1 MNSNSNKIEIVKIPN
16 TKKDSSLND
25 TSQNFERYP
34 RQYLELLE
42 NKDKVKSEMVN
53 KDYDPDE
60 ALSVKEFERNIDGT
74 QNKKK
79 VDQMVGKINEE
90 DDEDLLSIS
99 DVGDDD
105 ISNDYDSNNE
115 NKDDDDDDADG
126 DDEEEDDED
135 EDEDEEFDL
144 DDEPTKDAG
153 GGEEEEES
161 LSGGNQTKEKL
172 KQMFHPEGPK
182 LSDLQRDGVINNTN
196 RTIPNINMMGDTEE
210 DDEDKKRELL
220 FKFNLLRRSYKNV
233 DIPEFTIHSNFKRM
247 NDSYEQ
253 TLRMLS
259 LDSSVEQFKQI
270 LIGGFMLTEYLMG
283 YLRFDMEGFTKAQ
296 ILQLASYERLL
307 LELGQKNYTPT
318 DQQLPVE
325 IRLIG
330 LILMNAV
337 IFIISKLILKKTGTN
352 LMSMLNHNVRDKYTQ
367 NVESNYNNNI
377 NEMKN
382 PYEFTS
388 PVSNTGDVPP
398 RQQHTE
404 QRKMKR
410 PTFDF
415 ASL

>member
-1 MNSNSNKIEIVKIPN
+1 MESNNKIEVVKVPNSKDNIVSN
-16 TKKDSSLND
+16 TNP
-25 TSQNFERYP
+25 TFERYP

-42 NKDKVKSEMVN
+42 NKDKVKTEMVN
-53 KDYDPDE
+53 KDYDPDD
-60 ALSVKEFERNIDGT
+60 AISLREFERNPT
-74 QNKKK
+74 KNKVKQNF
-79 VDQMVGKINEE
+79 GNINEE
-90 DDEDLLSIS
+90 DEDLLSIS
-99 DVGDDD
+99 DVEDGNRDGNIDSENEMSDDD
-105 ISNDYDSNNE
+105 DDGV
-115 NKDDDDDDADG
+115 DDDDDD
-126 DDEEEDDED
+126 EEEE
-135 EDEDEEFDL
+135 EEFDL
-144 DDEPTKDAG
+144 DEDDDIDGKSEGDYG
-153 GGEEEEES
+153 DDES
-161 LSGGNQTKEKL
+161 LSGGGNQTKEKL

-196 RTIPNINMMGDTEE
+196 RTIPNINMMDDTDD
-210 DDEDKKRELL
+210 DDEDKKRELI

-233 DIPEFTIHSNFKRM
+233 DIPEFTIHSNYKKM

-283 YLRFDMEGFTKAQ
+283 YLKFDMEGFTKHQ
-296 ILQLASYERLL
+296 ILQLGSYERLL

-330 LILMNAV
+330 MIIMNAV

-388 PVSNTGDVPP
+388 SVSNASEG
-398 RQQHTE
+398 QKYHTE

-410 PTFDF
+410 PSFDF

>member
-1 MNSNSNKIEIVKIPN
+1 MESNNKIEVVKVPN
-16 TKKDSSLND
+16 SKDNKVSN
-25 TSQNFERYP
+25 TNPNFERYP

-42 NKDKVKSEMVN
+42 NKDKVKTEMVN
-53 KDYDPDE
+53 KDYDPDD
-60 ALSVKEFERNIDGT
+60 AISLREFERNASVPT
-74 QNKKK
+74 KNKVKQNF
-79 VDQMVGKINEE
+79 GNINEE
-90 DDEDLLSIS
+90 EDEDLLSIS
-99 DVGDDD
+99 DVEDGNKDGNIESENEISDDD
-105 ISNDYDSNNE
+105 GG
-115 NKDDDDDDADG
+115 DDDDDDDDD
-126 DDEEEDDED
+126 DDEEEE
-135 EDEDEEFDL
+135 EEEFDL
-144 DDEPTKDAG
+144 DDDDDDIEGKSEGDYG
-153 GGEEEEES
+153 DDES
-161 LSGGNQTKEKL
+161 LSGGGNQTKEKL

-196 RTIPNINMMGDTEE
+196 RTIPNINMMDDTDD
-210 DDEDKKRELL
+210 DDEDKKRELI

-233 DIPEFTIHSNFKRM
+233 DIPEFTIHSNYKKM

-283 YLRFDMEGFTKAQ
+283 YLKFDMEGFTKHQ
-296 ILQLASYERLL
+296 ILQLGSYERLL

-330 LILMNAV
+330 MIIMNAV

-367 NVESNYNNNI
+367 NVESNYTNNI

-388 PVSNTGDVPP
+388 SVSNASEG
-398 RQQHTE
+398 QKHHTE

-410 PTFDF
+410 PSFDF

>member
-1 MNSNSNKIEIVKIPN
+1 MESNNKIEVVKVPNSKDNIVSN
-16 TKKDSSLND
+16 TNP
-25 TSQNFERYP
+25 TFERYP

-42 NKDKVKSEMVN
+42 NKDKVKTEMVN
-53 KDYDPDE
+53 KDYDPDD
-60 ALSVKEFERNIDGT
+60 AISLREFERNPT
-74 QNKKK
+74 KNKVKQNF
-79 VDQMVGKINEE
+79 GNINEE
-90 DDEDLLSIS
+90 DEDLLSIS
-99 DVGDDD
+99 DVEDGNRDGNIDSENEMSDDD
-105 ISNDYDSNNE
+105 DDG
-115 NKDDDDDDADG
+115 DDDDDD
-126 DDEEEDDED
+126 DEEEE
-135 EDEDEEFDL
+135 EEFDL
-144 DDEPTKDAG
+144 DEDDDIDGKSEGDYG
-153 GGEEEEES
+153 DDES
-161 LSGGNQTKEKL
+161 LSGGGNQTKEKL

-196 RTIPNINMMGDTEE
+196 RTIPNINMMDDTDD
-210 DDEDKKRELL
+210 DDEDKKRELI

-233 DIPEFTIHSNFKRM
+233 DIPEFTIHSNYKKM

-283 YLRFDMEGFTKAQ
+283 YLKFDMEGFTKHQ
-296 ILQLASYERLL
+296 ILQLGSYERLL

-330 LILMNAV
+330 MIIMNAV

-388 PVSNTGDVPP
+388 SVSNASEG
-398 RQQHTE
+398 QKYHTE

-410 PTFDF
+410 PSFDF

>member
-1 MNSNSNKIEIVKIPN
+1 MESNNKIEVVKVPNSKDNIVSN
-16 TKKDSSLND
+16 TNP
-25 TSQNFERYP
+25 TFERYP

-42 NKDKVKSEMVN
+42 NKDKVKTEMVN
-53 KDYDPDE
+53 KDYDPDD
-60 ALSVKEFERNIDGT
+60 AISLREFERNPT
-74 QNKKK
+74 KNKVKQNF
-79 VDQMVGKINEE
+79 GNINEE
-90 DDEDLLSIS
+90 DEDLLSIS
-99 DVGDDD
+99 DVEDGNRDGNIDSENEMSDDD
-105 ISNDYDSNNE
+105 DDGV
-115 NKDDDDDDADG
+115 DDDDDD
-126 DDEEEDDED
+126 EEEE
-135 EDEDEEFDL
+135 EEEFDL
-144 DDEPTKDAG
+144 DEDDDIDGKSEGDYG
-153 GGEEEEES
+153 DDES
-161 LSGGNQTKEKL
+161 LSGGGNQTKEKL

-196 RTIPNINMMGDTEE
+196 RTIPNINMMDDTDD
-210 DDEDKKRELL
+210 DDEDKKRELI

-233 DIPEFTIHSNFKRM
+233 DIPEFTIHSNYKKM

-283 YLRFDMEGFTKAQ
+283 YLKFDMEGFTKHQ
-296 ILQLASYERLL
+296 ILQLGSYERLL

-330 LILMNAV
+330 MIIMNAV

-388 PVSNTGDVPP
+388 SVSNASEG
-398 RQQHTE
+398 QKYHTE

-410 PTFDF
+410 PSFDF

>member
-1 MNSNSNKIEIVKIPN
+1 MNTNNKIEIVKIPN
-16 TKKDSSLND
+16 NSKDSTDNKMMNA
-25 TSQNFERYP
+25 NFERYP

-60 ALSVKEFERNIDGT
+60 ALSVKEFERNIGGGLGGGH
-74 QNKKK
+74 QNRNQM
-79 VDQMVGKINEE
+79 DQRVGKITEE

-99 DVGDDD
+99 DVEDNTKDDLE
-105 ISNDYDSNNE
+105 SNNE
-115 NKDDDDDDADG
+115 MSGSEDADDEDEDDEEEEDEEEEFDLDDDDDDDAFKGKQDY
-126 DDEEEDDED
+126 DED
-135 EDEDEEFDL
+135 E
-144 DDEPTKDAG
+144 
-153 GGEEEEES
+153 S
-161 LSGGNQTKEKL
+161 VSGGNQTKEKL

-182 LSDLQRDGVINNTN
+182 LSDLVDNTSS
-196 RTIPNINMMGDTEE
+196 RTIPNINMMADSED
-210 DDEDKKRELL
+210 DDEDKKRELI

-233 DIPEFTIHSNFKRM
+233 DIPEFTIHSPYKKM
-247 NDSYEQ
+247 NDSYEM

-307 LELGQKNYTPT
+307 LELGQKSYVPT

-330 LILMNAV
+330 LILLNAV

-377 NEMKN
+377 NQMKN

-388 PVSNTGDVPP
+388 PVSNTSEVPK
-398 RQQHTE
+398 HNTE